1 MLRPIPSRHLTVIG
15 VAALVVGA
23 CVGSGSDTTI
33 ASTTTVAET
42 TTTTTPIEET
52 DEYRAL
58 ESQLAAA
65 EEERDLLA
73 GQSEPAV
80 GAPIDLTDL
89 TEARGS
95 GDPDQI
101 RTFYTD
107 DAVTMPIGVDEVQE
121 GKVAGGRGMGD
132 DIDREAAQHAGGTY
146 KIFNPIRVVDIA
158 TFTWRWDIFEFMTT
172 GASIPHYHDDLIWR
186 EYIEY
191 QAGQ

>member
-1 MLRPIPSRHLTVIG
+1 MLRPIPFRHLIVIA
-15 VAALVVGA
+15 VVALVVGA
-23 CVGSGSDTTI
+23 CGNSGSDTTI

-52 DEYRAL
+52 DEYQAL
-58 ESQLAAA
+58 EAQLAAA

-80 GAPIDLTDL
+80 GAPIDLTAFA
-89 TEARGS
+89 EAWSS

-107 DAVTMPIGVDEVQE
+107 DAVVMPIGVDEVQE
-121 GKVAGGRGMGD
+121 GKVAGGWGMGD

-146 KIFNPIRVVDIA
+146 EIFNPIRVVDIA
-158 TFTWRWDIFEFMTT
+158 TFTWRWDIDGFIIT
-172 GASIPHYHDDLIWR
+172 GASILHYRDDLIWR
-186 EYIEY
+186 EYIDY